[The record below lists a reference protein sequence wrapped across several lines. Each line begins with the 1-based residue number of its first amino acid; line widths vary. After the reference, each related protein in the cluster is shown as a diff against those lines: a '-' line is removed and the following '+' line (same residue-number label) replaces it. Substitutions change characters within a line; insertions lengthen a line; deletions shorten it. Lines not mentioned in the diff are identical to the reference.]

1 MQVGTITDDARMFD
15 VPKLR
20 VCALRFTETARAR
33 ILKVR
38 RSTTRECTPV
48 PQCQRNAPLKRGTAA
63 LPASAALR
71 QTSER

>member
-1 MQVGTITDDARMFD
+1 MSTHVLLNRLGWSGKQGLRVRGAQEDKIAVQVGTITDDARMFD

-38 RSTTRECTPV
+38 CST
-48 PQCQRNAPLKRGTAA
+48 NYDL
-63 LPASAALR
+63 
-71 QTSER
+71 